1 VVANVEL
8 EEGVR
13 MMANVLT
20 DDVDS
25 IGIGTRVRL
34 VYQEIAPGHKLPQFE
49 PAEG

>member
-1 VVANVEL
+1 VEL

-25 IGIGTRVRL
+25 VGIGTKVRL
-34 VYQEIAPGHKLPQFE
+34 VYQEIAPGQKLPQFE
-49 PAEG
+49 MAER